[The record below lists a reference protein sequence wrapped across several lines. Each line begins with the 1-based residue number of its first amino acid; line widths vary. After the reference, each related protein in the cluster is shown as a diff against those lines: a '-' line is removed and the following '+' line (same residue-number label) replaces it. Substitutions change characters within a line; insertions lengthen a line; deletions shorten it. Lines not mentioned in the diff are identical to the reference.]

1 MPSHL
6 QHSGGTCPLPAFNPK
21 SGFVQSRVGVLVLH
35 PSPESLW
42 CLTLSA
48 LSTLRWYAIRLRVQP
63 CAANND
69 LRITTNAQQAGRAGQ
84 NKPEVSYPSQTDEL
98 HSEIF
103 LVRFIQQEISLDHTV
118 TLSVEQV
125 ADQVVNGFN
134 QRGVLARVG
143 ASIPTTCTSTVF
155 AAR

>member
-1 MPSHL
+1 ML
-6 QHSGGTCPLPAFNPK
+6 AERCRATCNTRVELALCLHSILNLDLYSQG
-21 SGFVQSRVGVLVLH
+21 
-35 PSPESLW
+35 
-42 CLTLSA
+42 
-48 LSTLRWYAIRLRVQP
+48 WYAIRLRVQP

-125 ADQVVNGFN
+125 ADQDSTSVECSLELELLYQPLVHP
-134 QRGVLARVG
+134 RYSLLDDTVLM
-143 ASIPTTCTSTVF
+143 F
-155 AAR
+155 

>member
-1 MPSHL
+1 ML
-6 QHSGGTCPLPAFNPK
+6 AERCRATCNTRVELALCLHSILNLDLYSQG
-21 SGFVQSRVGVLVLH
+21 
-35 PSPESLW
+35 
-42 CLTLSA
+42 
-48 LSTLRWYAIRLRVQP
+48 WYAIRLRVQP